1 MTRLENEFEFPLPEE
16 EEFMGWT
23 PGDMIWRRSP
33 LGPDS
38 RHAMGR
44 CAGLG
49 MYGDQRLIL
58 SPYTTDV
65 WLDKLTEDG
74 QFYDVTKLWRRL
86 YDEHSNKKEEVDLVN
101 KIEIVV
107 WALKLEV
114 YEGLYASVFE
124 WIEPE
129 PKPWELK
136 SNMMSHVN
144 LDVVEGHAFYKTFF
158 REEEIVDTWWQWTH
172 EPEDE
177 AAVSSSDSDDVEGTY
192 EEYLQRVAVAQQ
204 QMLNLL
210 AHNRPSQ

>member
-1 MTRLENEFEFPLPEE
+1 
-16 EEFMGWT
+16 MGWT

-38 RHAMGR
+38 RFAMGR

-49 MYGDQRLIL
+49 MYGAQRLIL
-58 SPYTTDV
+58 SPYTTDA

-107 WALKLEV
+107 WVLKLEV
-114 YEGLYASVFE
+114 YEGLYTSVFE

-136 SNMMSHVN
+136 SNMMSRVN
-144 LDVVEGHAFYKTFF
+144 LIGESGPVEGHAFYKTFF

-177 AAVSSSDSDDVEGTY
+177 AAVSSSDSDDIEPDQPGDTAESVMER
-192 EEYLQRVAVAQQ
+192 YLQRVAVAQQ